1 MINADYTVEPANWT
15 ADSADL
21 RRVRD
26 AVFVIEQAVPE
37 DEEWDELDAVSQ
49 HVIAR
54 DPAGQPIGTGRL
66 TPKGTIGRMAVV
78 RDWRGR
84 GVGDSILRV
93 LLELART
100 RHFKTIEIHAQS
112 HAQAFYERAG
122 FEAYGEEFEECGILH
137 RHMRIA
143 IPAWEPRHA
152 SPIPAHDENLLAAS
166 NRETTRAAVLAVL
179 ATARREACIYM
190 RELEADIY
198 DHAEVIEALKQIA
211 LAGPNARVR
220 ILIQAPTGARADGH
234 RLVALSQRL
243 SSSFAFRTP
252 IEEIDQ
258 QYAGCFVISDR
269 GGWFERTLA
278 SRFDGEGST
287 RGPGRKAQLQEMFN
301 AVWERSEELTELRRL
316 EI

>member
-1 MINADYTVEPANWT
+1 MRKGRE
-15 ADSADL
+15 
-21 RRVRD
+21 RRD
-26 AVFVIEQAVPE
+26 AMLEAIAAGDKDIRQLAERFAVLPDLE
-37 DEEWDELDAVSQ
+37 GAAVE
-49 HVIAR
+49 AR
-54 DPAGQPIGTGRL
+54 PGIVWYLPGE
-66 TPKGTIGRMAVV
+66 P
-78 RDWRGR
+78 
-84 GVGDSILRV
+84 V
-93 LLELART
+93 LLEASLLE
-100 RHFKTIEIHAQS
+100 IEGDELLGVH
-112 HAQAFYERAG
+112 
-122 FEAYGEEFEECGILH
+122 H
-137 RHMRIA
+137 RIDLVPEVIA
-143 IPAWEPRHA
+143 A
-152 SPIPAHDENLLAAS
+152 
-166 NRETTRAAVLAVL
+166 AAVLAVL

-211 LAGPNARVR
+211 IAGPNSSVR
-220 ILIQAPTGARADGH
+220 ILIQEPTGARADGH

-301 AVWERSEELTELRRL
+301 AVWERSVELTEMRRL

>member
-1 MINADYTVEPANWT
+1 MGAAPCFTD
-15 ADSADL
+15 
-21 RRVRD
+21 
-26 AVFVIEQAVPE
+26 
-37 DEEWDELDAVSQ
+37 
-49 HVIAR
+49 
-54 DPAGQPIGTGRL
+54 
-66 TPKGTIGRMAVV
+66 
-78 RDWRGR
+78 
-84 GVGDSILRV
+84 
-93 LLELART
+93 
-100 RHFKTIEIHAQS
+100 
-112 HAQAFYERAG
+112 
-122 FEAYGEEFEECGILH
+122 
-137 RHMRIA
+137 
-143 IPAWEPRHA
+143 
-152 SPIPAHDENLLAAS
+152 PAHDENLLTAS

-211 LAGPNARVR
+211 IAGPNSSVR
-220 ILIQAPTGARADGH
+220 ILIQEPTGARADGH

-301 AVWERSEELTELRRL
+301 AVWERSVELTEMRRL

>member
-1 MINADYTVEPANWT
+1 MINSEFIVEPANWT
-15 ADSADL
+15 ADMADL

-37 DEEWDELDAVSQ
+37 EEEWDELDAISQ
-49 HVIAR
+49 HVVAR
-54 DPAGQPIGTGRL
+54 DQAGQPIGTGRL
-66 TPKGTIGRMAVV
+66 TPKGSLGRMAVV
-78 RDWRGR
+78 SEWRGR

-93 LLELART
+93 LLELARA
-100 RHFKTIEIHAQS
+100 RHFREIEIHAQ
-112 HAQAFYERAG
+112 AYALAFYERAG
-122 FEAYGEEFEECGILH
+122 FEAYGEEFDECGIRH
-137 RHMRIA
+137 RHMRIE
-143 IPAWEPRHA
+143 IPALETRHR
-152 SPIPAHDENLLAAS
+152 SPIPAHDENLLTS
-166 NRETTRAAVLAVL
+166 IDRESTRAAVLAVL

-198 DHAEVIEALKQIA
+198 DHADVIEALKQIA
-211 LAGPNARVR
+211 IAGPNTSIR
-220 ILIQAPTGARADGH
+220 ILIQAPSGARADGN

-252 IEEIDQ
+252 IEEIDH

-269 GGWFERTLA
+269 GAWFERTLA

-287 RGPGRKAQLQEMFN
+287 RGPGRKAQLQELFN
-301 AVWERSEELTELRRL
+301 AVWERSDELTEMRRL